1 MAKKRIHQIAKELDV
16 ASADILFLSKEL
28 GIEVKTASSGLTPEE
43 EELVVLAFNEKNSV
57 TESTNNDEVE
67 TSETVDES
75 TVVES
80 EKQTLDDA
88 ESMPVEEEV
97 DIQIIEVSSGATP
110 EELSPLVN
118 IEATQI
124 VGDLMSLGIMQ
135 SMNSPLQ
142 DSEIEKLLEKYD
154 LIPEIVER
162 VEVKRSEILDL
173 QEFDDEDENLAVRSP
188 IITVMGHVDHGKT
201 SLLDYIRNEK
211 VADGEAGGITQHVGA
226 YKVTLVI

>member
-75 TVVES
+75 EVLES
-80 EKQTLDDA
+80 ETQTLVDA

-110 EELSPLVN
+110 EEPPLRAYLVN
-118 IEATQI
+118 TKPWR
-124 VGDLMSLGIMQ
+124 M
-135 SMNSPLQ
+135 
-142 DSEIEKLLEKYD
+142 
-154 LIPEIVER
+154 
-162 VEVKRSEILDL
+162 
-173 QEFDDEDENLAVRSP
+173 RSP
-188 IITVMGHVDHGKT
+188 VSVTCGTYVQFTPTLMFEKRPTPVASNNQT
-201 SLLDYIRNEK
+201 SSRKL
-211 VADGEAGGITQHVGA
+211 A
-226 YKVTLVI
+226 YRVPTLIVSPR

>member
-80 EKQTLDDA
+80 EKQILDDA

-142 DSEIEKLLEKYD
+142 DSEIEKLLEKY
-154 LIPEIVER
+154 
-162 VEVKRSEILDL
+162 VKGLSWKKI
-173 QEFDDEDENLAVRSP
+173 
-188 IITVMGHVDHGKT
+188 
-201 SLLDYIRNEK
+201 
-211 VADGEAGGITQHVGA
+211 
-226 YKVTLVI
+226 